1 MKKSVKKFY
10 GHKRMWDFEDF
21 QTQTQKKIV
30 KRRAHRRLR
39 HQLQKEA
46 YRGFKSILAPF
57 FARARF
63 SALKH

>member
-21 QTQTQKKIV
+21 RTQAQKKIV
-30 KRRAHRRLR
+30 KSRAHRRLR

-46 YRGFKSILAPF
+46 YRGLSQ
-57 FARARF
+57 
-63 SALKH
+63 S

>member
-10 GHKRMWDFEDF
+10 GHKRKWDFEEAW
-21 QTQTQKKIV
+21 TQTQKKVI

-46 YRGFKSILAPF
+46 
-57 FARARF
+57 
-63 SALKH
+63 H